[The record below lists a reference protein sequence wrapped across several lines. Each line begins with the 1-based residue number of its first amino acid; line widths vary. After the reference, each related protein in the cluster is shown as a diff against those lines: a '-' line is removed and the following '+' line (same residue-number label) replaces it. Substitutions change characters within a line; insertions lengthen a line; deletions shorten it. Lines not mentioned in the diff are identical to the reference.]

1 MERDRDVGSTSEV
14 KDSLVSSAPVG
25 TAEKAYVI
33 ETLDIHSGSI
43 VVSEVGNPSNIAVI
57 TKGVLHLEGEELS
70 ARKLAPMFG
79 GSLAREEIFLITGG
93 KTHFSVEDLMV
104 LHQLISIGVSYAR
117 SVSLVLSEGTQ
128 EAAKKRFE
136 SHMET
141 ILPSMQNLLALV
153 NSKLPAEELVDIL
166 MRRL

>member
-1 MERDRDVGSTSEV
+1 
-14 KDSLVSSAPVG
+14 
-25 TAEKAYVI
+25 
-33 ETLDIHSGSI
+33 
-43 VVSEVGNPSNIAVI
+43 
-57 TKGVLHLEGEELS
+57 
-70 ARKLAPMFG
+70 MFG